1 MNKSKQGT
9 INIDPTKVIGAIRML
24 VNGETLNA
32 IEICSLEGDILADC
46 VFNTGQPDDLLAIWE
61 ADDRAIARLGFVLAS
76 CEE

>member
-1 MNKSKQGT
+1 MHETVCCKVDKSKQGT

-46 VFNTGQPDDLLAIWE
+46 VFNTGQYGEWVA
-61 ADDRAIARLGFVLAS
+61 
-76 CEE
+76 

>member
-32 IEICSLEGDILADC
+32 IEICSLEGVILADC
-46 VFNTGQPDDLLAIWE
+46 VFNTGQYGEWVA
-61 ADDRAIARLGFVLAS
+61 
-76 CEE
+76 